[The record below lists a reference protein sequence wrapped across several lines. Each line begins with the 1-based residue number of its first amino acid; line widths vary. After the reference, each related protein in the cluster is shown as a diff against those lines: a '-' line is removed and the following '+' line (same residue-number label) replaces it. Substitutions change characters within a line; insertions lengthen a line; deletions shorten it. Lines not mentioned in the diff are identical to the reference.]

1 MSKVLITGTEIIMGP
16 ENITLYA
23 VWATDS
29 NGNGTA
35 DYRESNLLYYDG
47 NARENGSVRG
57 LPTDSQY
64 HIPGEK
70 VTLTGAPTHTNVNEK
85 KVLFLGWTEA
95 QTGLIFSRADD
106 APKTITE
113 VTFENSDI
121 TVYAAWGY
129 DEDDDNTADVLETYS
144 LSYDLNGG
152 TGTIPTGAQGIQ
164 KNTEI
169 TLTTEKSFKRDANE
183 VFIGWSKTKHEA
195 AFKAGQ
201 EQEVK
206 ATMLADGKVTMGTE
220 DIILYALWAE
230 DSNGDGTPDYSTSFT
245 VTYDLNGGTPA
256 PGVSYGP
263 EQVRMGTVIMVKA
276 VTISTI
282 PTHIAPCSYRW
293 AI

>member
-1 MSKVLITGTEIIMGP
+1 M
-16 ENITLYA
+16 
-23 VWATDS
+23 
-29 NGNGTA
+29 
-35 DYRESNLLYYDG
+35 
-47 NARENGSVRG
+47 
-57 LPTDSQY
+57 
-64 HIPGEK
+64 
-70 VTLTGAPTHTNVNEK
+70 
-85 KVLFLGWTEA
+85 LFLGWTEA

-276 VTISTI
+276 APIRRDYRFTGWTTDRARAVYQPGDTLTVGADLTLRAQWEQASTEPSKPSEPTEPDDPDRQDKSPRTGDETRLGLWLTLAGIFGIGMIVTAVISK
-282 PTHIAPCSYRW
+282 RRKDK
-293 AI
+293 